1 MKNKNLLLLK
11 TLLLSTSQRNI
22 YRYCKDKKKRGRIV
36 GSTIGAVLLYALL
49 LAYCIFAC
57 IGYGVVGITGSVPVL
72 CALTISL
79 LAFILT
85 FFKTNGYLFGFKEYD
100 MLMSL
105 PFEARTVAGC
115 KFLYMYIKSLPWYLT
130 IAVAMLIGYGFF
142 AHPSVIV
149 YPVWIILSFFLPVI
163 PMLAAAFVGFLIA
176 KVSAGFRMK
185 NIIQTVLTII
195 FVIFCFSLRFIISD
209 LFQNDQVEMA
219 IGTAAEMTDQAAGI
233 YLPAGWFAQAVTDLR
248 ISGMLLLTGVSLFL
262 FAIVFQIVGNSY
274 RSINSAL
281 RSHAAAQKFTMTEQ
295 KKHGVVYAVAFKE
308 YKRMTGS
315 SAYMVNGAMGF
326 ILAVLLGLVTLI
338 IGFNRIIMTVVNG
351 APIDPAIL
359 QPAIPFIVY
368 FLTGMVSTTAMSP
381 SLEGKNYWIMQSLP
395 IRMKSVYQGKMLFNM
410 FLTVPAM
417 AFATLCMCIS
427 AGVPVLHTLLYL
439 LLGFVLCAFS
449 TAWGCVCGMRYMR
462 LDWENEIEVIK
473 QGAAVTIYMLPN
485 MFVVMGLTVLVVF
498 LGLKMDNALLTL
510 IMTVIA
516 AVLAVLS
523 YRKVCKL
530 ASTADRNCGMHPVKQ
545 SRRKAGKKTA
555 RKARKKA

>member
-22 YRYCKDKKKRGRIV
+22 YRHCKDKKKRRRIV
-36 GSTIGAVLLYALL
+36 GGTIGAMLLYVML

-57 IGYGVVGITGSVPVL
+57 IGYGMVGITGSVPVL
-72 CALTISL
+72 CALTISV

-130 IAVAMLIGYGFF
+130 IAVAMMIGYGVF

-149 YPVWIILSFFLPVI
+149 YPVWIILSFFVPVI
-163 PMLAAAFVGFLIA
+163 PMLASAFVGFLIA

-185 NIIQTVLTII
+185 NIIQTVLTIV
-195 FVIFCFSLRFIISD
+195 FVIFCFSLRFIVSD

-219 IGTAAEMTDQAAGI
+219 IETASEMTDQAAGI
-233 YLPAGWFAQAVTDLR
+233 YLPARWFAEAVTKL
-248 ISGMLLLTGVSLFL
+248 SLSSMLLLTGLSILL
-262 FAIVFQIVGNSY
+262 FAIVFWIVGNSY

-281 RSHAAAQKFTMTEQ
+281 KSHAAAQKFTMTAQ
-295 KKHGVVYAVAFKE
+295 KKHSVVRAVAFKE
-308 YKRMTGS
+308 YKRLTGS
-315 SAYMVNGAMGF
+315 TAYMVNGAMGM
-326 ILAVLLGLVTLI
+326 ILAGLLGIVTLI
-338 IGFNRIIMTVVNG
+338 IGFNRIILTVVNG
-351 APIDPAIL
+351 APLDPAIL

-381 SLEGKNYWIMQSLP
+381 SLEGKNYWILQSLP

-410 FLTVPAM
+410 CLTVPAM
-417 AFATLCMCIS
+417 AFATLCLCIS
-427 AGVPVLHTLLYL
+427 AGVPVIHTLLYL
-439 LLGFVLCAFS
+439 ILGFVLCAFS
-449 TAWGCVCGMRYMR
+449 TAWGCVCGVRHMR

-498 LGLKMDNALLTL
+498 LGMKMDNGLLALV
-510 IMTVIA
+510 MTIIA
-516 AVLAVLS
+516 AVLAALS
-523 YRKVCKL
+523 YRKVCSL
-530 ASTADRNCGMHPVKQ
+530 AREADKMGGRLPVQQTAG
-545 SRRKAGKKTA
+545 KAGRKTA
-555 RKARKKA
+555 RRKKAV